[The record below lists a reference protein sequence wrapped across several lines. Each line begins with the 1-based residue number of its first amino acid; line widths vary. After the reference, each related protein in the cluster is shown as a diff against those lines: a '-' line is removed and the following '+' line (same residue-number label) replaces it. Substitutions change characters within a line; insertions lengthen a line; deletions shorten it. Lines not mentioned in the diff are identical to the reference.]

1 MLYIR
6 QVRVASPGTSNQHIT
21 HVRYSNSPTGPLT
34 AVARDVVASV
44 IDTGH
49 DFRTHN
55 DLTGAEARVVTRDA
69 GGGRRYIA
77 TEADGKETNNLL
89 ELPRYV

>member
-6 QVRVASPGTSNQHIT
+6 QVRVASPGTTNQHIT
-21 HVRYSNSPTGPLT
+21 DVRYSTTPAGPLT
-34 AVARDVVASV
+34 AVSRDVVTSV

-49 DFRTHN
+49 DFSTHN
-55 DLTGAEARVVTRDA
+55 DLTGAEARVVTRD
-69 GGGRRYIA
+69 GDSGRRYI
-77 TEADGKETNNLL
+77 TTVADGKETTNLL

>member
-21 HVRYSNSPTGPLT
+21 HVRYSSSTTGPLT
-34 AVARDVVASV
+34 AVSRDVVASV
-44 IDTGH
+44 IDTA
-49 DFRTHN
+49 HN

-69 GGGRRYIA
+69 GGGRRYI
-77 TEADGKETNNLL
+77 TTVADGKETNNLL